1 MNKIFNSLKNLLPS
15 EQINEV
21 AQAVNEMLEE
31 SKKEMEA
38 EYNKNLEEAYMQLTN
53 ELSQAE
59 KTAYQGYNEAYQII
73 ADLQERLGNQKA
85 EFENALEEGYEEAY
99 QMLIAERNNK
109 NSVESDLYEEYDS
122 KLKEMK
128 EYIVDKVDE
137 FLQVKG
143 VEIYEQAKRDLLA
156 DPRIVEHKVAL
167 DKIVNIASDYI
178 AGDEQFFSTSGKLDE
193 ARKSVEDLKGQL
205 RMMEARNIRLSTE
218 NTKLNESVRRAS
230 EVISESRLNN
240 TRRIVNEQKERGVKA
255 KSVSGRGQLITEN
268 VQVISE
274 AASVNADNDLLVL
287 SGIKKSK

>member
-1 MNKIFNSLKNLLPS
+1 MNKIFNSLKNLLPAD
-15 EQINEV
+15 QVNEV
-21 AQAVNEMLEE
+21 SHAVNEMLEE
-31 SKKEMEA
+31 AKKEMEA
-38 EYNKNLEEAYMQLTN
+38 EFNKNLEEAYSQLTS

-59 KTAYQGYNEAYQII
+59 KTAYKGYSEAYSII
-73 ADLQERLGNQKA
+73 ADLQERISNQKN

-99 QMLIAERNNK
+99 QMLIAERSNK
-109 NSVESDLYEEYDS
+109 NSVESDLYEEYDA
-122 KLKEMK
+122 KLKDMK

-178 AGDEQFFSTSGKLDE
+178 SGDEQFFSTSGKLE
-193 ARKSVEDLKGQL
+193 ESRKSVEDLKGQL

-230 EVISESRLNN
+230 EVISESRVNN
-240 TRRIVNEQKERGVKA
+240 TKRIVSEQKERGLRA
-255 KSVSGRGQLITEN
+255 KSVSGRGQLVTEN

-274 AASVNADNDLLVL
+274 STSVNADNDLLVL
-287 SGIKKSK
+287 SGIKKAK